1 MPTLIFLRS
10 LSHTLFL
17 LHFLLPHCPLLCCEE
32 GSVRPE
38 WKLFRVGQS
47 PMSEGSVHVVGRG
60 IRACRHIE
68 DPVEWGEKTQDR
80 TGPIHDGQETLI
92 NSCTPSMF
100 DYVYILFMR
109 LFHHLIIRAVLWP
122 YVYYRGYDSKYWDI
136 LRHWRQ
142 DDVLFHRSV
151 FSVVTLAI

>member
-100 DYVYILFMR
+100 DYVYILLMR

-122 YVYYRGYDSKYWDI
+122 YVYYHTGVTIQNIEIYCDI
-136 LRHWRQ
+136 EGKTMYCFIGLCSLWLH
-142 DDVLFHRSV
+142 
-151 FSVVTLAI
+151 